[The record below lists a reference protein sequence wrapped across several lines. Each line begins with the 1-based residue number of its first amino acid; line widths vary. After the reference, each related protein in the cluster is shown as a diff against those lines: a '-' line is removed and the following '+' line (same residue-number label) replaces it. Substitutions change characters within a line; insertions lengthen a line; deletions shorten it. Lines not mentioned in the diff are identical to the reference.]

1 MRWVKNLLS
10 EDAHLMDITLV
21 VARFESTIMH
31 FVERKRESFGTEVCA
46 LLSWARQWAL
56 DSSTVGVVELRA
68 CRTFSF
74 NVVRW
79 VSLGCT
85 SARNPITDVGVD
97 WNLFTSS
104 QMW

>member
-31 FVERKRESFGTEVCA
+31 FVERKRESFGTELGA

-74 NVVRW
+74 NFVRW